1 VVEIDSDKGEVLL
14 VASLGERLSICM
26 SDLFLIVWATFYFV

>member
-1 VVEIDSDKGEVLL
+1 MVEVDSDKGEVLL

-26 SDLFLIVWATFYFV
+26 SDLFSNVWATFYFI